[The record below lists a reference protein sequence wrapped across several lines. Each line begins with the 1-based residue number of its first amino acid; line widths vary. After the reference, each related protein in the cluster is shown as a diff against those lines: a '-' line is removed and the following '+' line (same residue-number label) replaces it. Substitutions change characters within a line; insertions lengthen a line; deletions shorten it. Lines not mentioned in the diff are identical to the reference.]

1 MVWNFS
7 RFFYGA
13 ARYVRGRVRNANGA
27 SGQNGEARLFGSNEK
42 TTGFSVFTI
51 FGKGGATNGVG
62 DGEGVW
68 PSVTTDRRAAR
79 ITILIQY
86 NFIIQVLSMSDLL
99 SIIDDERDPSVPPNS
114 PLGERGER
122 LAVDH
127 LIRNGYEIVVT
138 NFKVPVGRNSKGV
151 AVTGE
156 IDIIAIDGDTLCFVE
171 VKTRTSE
178 DFAPAITAVDRRKQR
193 QITRTSKV
201 YRRLF
206 RLEKAK
212 VRFDVVTVILPKDGK
227 PNITLTKGHWSDGQF
242 RKPHWDSPSWA

>member
-1 MVWNFS
+1 M
-7 RFFYGA
+7 
-13 ARYVRGRVRNANGA
+13 
-27 SGQNGEARLFGSNEK
+27 E
-42 TTGFSVFTI
+42 
-51 FGKGGATNGVG
+51 
-62 DGEGVW
+62 
-68 PSVTTDRRAAR
+68 
-79 ITILIQY
+79 
-86 NFIIQVLSMSDLL
+86 
-99 SIIDDERDPSVPPNS
+99 SIIEKSKSIESPRDS
-114 PLGERGER
+114 LGDRGER

-156 IDIIAIDGDTLCFVE
+156 IDIIAIEGETLCFVE

-201 YRRLF
+201 YRRIF
-206 RLEKAK
+206 HLEKAK
-212 VRFDVVTVILPKDGK
+212 VRFDVVTVIMPKDGK

-242 RKPHWDSPSWA
+242 RKPYWDSPNWA